1 MVRFR
6 FYMKNR
12 TIKTEPN
19 QKDILFIIFYIYI
32 LLILILSNL
41 IIYMPFLVYK
51 NISFICLGENIQQD

>member
-19 QKDILFIIFYIYI
+19 QKDILFIIFYNYI
-32 LLILILSNL
+32 FLILILSNL